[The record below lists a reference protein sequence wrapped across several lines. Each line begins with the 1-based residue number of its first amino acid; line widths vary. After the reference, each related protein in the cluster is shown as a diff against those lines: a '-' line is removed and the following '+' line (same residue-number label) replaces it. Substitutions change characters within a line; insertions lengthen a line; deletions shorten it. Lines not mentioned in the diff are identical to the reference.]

1 MFIFRPLVFGTYLFL
16 LVFLCFRCLW
26 IFAITRYQDSRK
38 ISGYQNLH
46 QGEPINQFVGYIY
59 KTPEA
64 MNDIT
69 NNQRFHEFPDY
80 FDIIGLWSNMGLLRC
95 NNGVEV
101 KNVEVHLAGSAANP
115 IVSGHPITSH
125 SDGSCNLRCILV
137 PMSQ

>member
-1 MFIFRPLVFGTYLFL
+1 
-16 LVFLCFRCLW
+16 LW